1 MIMWQTVPESGHSRN
16 LDDEECIWD
25 FWKVNRDLIDKIN
38 PIFITMQDNFTGEWV
53 EQFGGDKEKFLIV
66 WNKWHKDNMNMLK
79 EYKLFDIGY
88 VS

>member
-1 MIMWQTVPESGHSRN
+1 M
-16 LDDEECIWD
+16 L
-25 FWKVNRDLIDKIN
+25 NRYDLIN
-38 PIFITMQDNFTGEWV
+38 YYMQRQHRKDYFTGEWV
-53 EQFGGDKEKFLIV
+53 EQFGGDKEKFLLI